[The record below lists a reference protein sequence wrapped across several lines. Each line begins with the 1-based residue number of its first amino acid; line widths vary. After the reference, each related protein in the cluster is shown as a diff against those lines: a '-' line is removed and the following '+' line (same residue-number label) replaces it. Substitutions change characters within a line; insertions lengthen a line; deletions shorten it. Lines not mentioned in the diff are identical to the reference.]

1 MLSKKS
7 LNIAIFFSVLTI
19 LVIAMIGTVSAG
31 VSTGIGASTT
41 PIVADP
47 NADVD
52 SNPNAG
58 TTTPTDT
65 TPTTPTDTTTTTTN
79 TGSSGSGSSGG
90 GGGGSYSSS
99 QPNCLASDWN
109 CTKWSECKNS
119 TQTRV
124 CTLTKT
130 NCKVLNSK
138 PEESLKC
145 IVTTPINNTKESN
158 LTSNTTEEELNSK
171 SSSGITASAIGAKI
185 MNNWIIIVSVIFVAV
200 ILLTYFFWSKIRKE
214 PRF

>member
-7 LNIAIFFSVLTI
+7 LNIAIFFSILTI

-31 VSTGIGASTT
+31 VSVGTGVGTT
-41 PIVADP
+41 PIIADS
-47 NADVD
+47 NAPVD

-58 TTTPTDT
+58 TTTPTNT
-65 TPTTPTDTTTTTTN
+65 TPTTPTDTTTN

-90 GGGGSYSSS
+90 GSSGGSSSS
-99 QPNCLASDWN
+99 QPNCLTSDWN

-158 LTSNTTEEELNSK
+158 LTSNTTKEELNSK

-200 ILLTYFFWSKIRKE
+200 ILLTYFFWSKIRNK
-214 PRF
+214 PKF